1 MSSRRVMFLAFSVS
15 MLMATLV
22 AASAQAGPDPA
33 RPSRV
38 VIIVLDQAR
47 PDTITRYGMTNVQEL
62 QRKGTSFPKAYV
74 GHMAAETV
82 ISHNVITSGRFPKH
96 MGWTDEVYR
105 DTNDVLGPRPAPTS
119 PPNYYVTS
127 SMSCAQFKLLI
138 EAGQYPKIQDYL
150 DAKFGETS
158 PFASF
163 TQKRTAACT
172 SGHTSS
178 VVADGTATPDP
189 EDIIFQIR
197 GSSAPVSCDGRSSW
211 RQPETGNG
219 ALPAYFANTSDCT
232 NRWWTWQGTGAYGTG
247 SMSPANLY
255 PLEGDRFVPGIPPA
269 GFPPAHVGGDNWSAD
284 AAIRFITNE
293 PNWRGM
299 MISLGGIDKLG
310 HMWGPEDQGEPGAAP
325 GSVAEMRR
333 LPFIAKN
340 ADVQVGRVVD
350 ALEAKELLDE
360 TLIVITADHA
370 AQTGTPHDT
379 FHGVLAE
386 GVTNPLCSDT
396 PHPHPAGAPAS
407 NGIRSDCNWYLGS
420 DSDEAYH
427 DPSPAVAEL
436 ENALGGNLAF
446 SYQDA
451 HVGAWLKGTSVAQ
464 KREAAAAVLD
474 MPDIVASYHTNA
486 AQNEYQ
492 LYGTNRMTGAERSWF
507 ARHADELVDT
517 MAAPNGPDAV
527 GLTATD
533 VTYGVIGDHGG
544 ANELVQRIPMVF
556 YGAGVGSKDSN
567 RKMRL
572 VDVMPTVLDAMG
584 IDYDENS
591 LDGEAVKL
599 SQPKP

>member
-1 MSSRRVMFLAFSVS
+1 VS
-15 MLMATLV
+15 CRKVVALLFALSMLV
-22 AASAQAGPDPA
+22 AAPASAGPKQPE

-62 QRKGTSFPKAYV
+62 QRKGTSFPGAYV

-82 ISHNVITSGRFPKH
+82 ISHNVIASGQLPKH
-96 MGWTDEVYR
+96 MGWTNEVYR
-105 DTNDVLGPRPAPTS
+105 DTDAVLGAAGQ
-119 PPNYYVTS
+119 YYVTS
-127 SMSCAQFKLLI
+127 SMSCAQFKALI
-138 EAGQYPKIQDYL
+138 EHGQYPKIQDYL
-150 DAKFGETS
+150 DAEFGEAS

-163 TQKRTAACT
+163 TQKRTAACP

-178 VVADGTATPDP
+178 AADGTATDP

-197 GSSAPVSCDGRSSW
+197 GSSAPVSCDGRPGW

-219 ALPAYFANTSDCT
+219 PLPAYFGNTADCT
-232 NRWWTWQGTGAYGTG
+232 NRWWTYQEAGAYGTG
-247 SMSPANLY
+247 SLSPANLY
-255 PLEGDRFVPGIPPA
+255 PLEGDRFVPGIPPP
-269 GFPPAHVGGDNWSAD
+269 GVPPLHVGGDNWSAD
-284 AAIRFITNE
+284 AAIRFMTNE

-325 GSVAEMRR
+325 GSPEEMRH

-340 ADVQVGRVVD
+340 ADVQVGRIVD
-350 ALEAKELLDE
+350 ALRANDLLDD

-370 AQTGTPHDT
+370 AQTGRR

-396 PHPHPAGAPAS
+396 PYPHRPTDPAS
-407 NGIRSDCNWYLGS
+407 TGIRSDCNWYLGS
-420 DSDEAYH
+420 DADEHYH
-427 DPSPAVAEL
+427 DPSPAVREL
-436 ENALGGNLAF
+436 EDALGGNLAF
-446 SYQDA
+446 SYQDSQ
-451 HVGAWLKGTSVAQ
+451 VGAWLKDTSLAK

-474 MPDIVASYHTNA
+474 MPDIIASYHTNA
-486 AQNEYQ
+486 AQNDYR
-492 LYGTNRMTGAERSWF
+492 LYGTKRMTGAERRWF
-507 ARHADELVDT
+507 ARRAAELVDT

-533 VTYGVIGDHGG
+533 VTYGVMGDHGG

-567 RKMRL
+567 RDMRL
-572 VDVMPTVLDAMG
+572 VDVMPTILDTMG

-591 LDGEAVKL
+591 VDGEAVKL
-599 SQPKP
+599 SRPKG